1 MKKKEAEAEKPEK
14 DETLNTGKD
23 EKSSVEKETS
33 EEIKP
38 ECRENDV
45 ESKLKE
51 LESENAEL
59 KDKFLRKHADFEN
72 FRKRMFKEKEDS
84 IKYAN
89 SNLLGDLIPIIDDFE
104 RAINSAEN
112 SKDFDTFLK
121 GVEMIEK
128 QFASMLEKK
137 WGLKRFDATGES
149 FDPEKHEAFM
159 MEESA
164 DIDEPQVVEVFQK
177 GYQLNDRVIRH
188 AKVKV
193 SMPLK
198 NSDADEANGEKKPEV
213 QE

>member
-23 EKSSVEKETS
+23 ENSSVEKETS

-51 LESENAEL
+51 LETENAEL

-112 SKDFDTFLK
+112 SKD
-121 GVEMIEK
+121 
-128 QFASMLEKK
+128 S
-137 WGLKRFDATGES
+137 
-149 FDPEKHEAFM
+149 
-159 MEESA
+159 
-164 DIDEPQVVEVFQK
+164 
-177 GYQLNDRVIRH
+177 
-188 AKVKV
+188 
-193 SMPLK
+193 
-198 NSDADEANGEKKPEV
+198 
-213 QE
+213 

>member
-1 MKKKEAEAEKPEK
+1 MKKKEAEAPEK
-14 DETLNTGKD
+14 EEAGNTENETVEKA
-23 EKSSVEKETS
+23 EKSKADDTAV
-33 EEIKP
+33 
-38 ECRENDV
+38 
-45 ESKLKE
+45 KLKE
-51 LESENAEL
+51 LETENAEL

-84 IKYAN
+84 IKFAN

-104 RAINSAEN
+104 RAITSAEN

-128 QFASMLEKK
+128 QFASMLENK
-137 WGLKRFDATGES
+137 WGLKRFDAAGEH

-164 DIDEPQVVEVFQK
+164 DVEEPQVVEVFQK
-177 GYQLNDRVIRH
+177 GYQLNERVIRH

-193 SMPLK
+193 SMPSK
-198 NSDADEANGEKKPEV
+198 EAESDEEKTNPEV

>member
-1 MKKKEAEAEKPEK
+1 MKKKEAETENPEK
-14 DETLNTGKD
+14 EEAGKTENET
-23 EKSSVEKETS
+23 VEKDSNS
-33 EEIKP
+33 EE
-38 ECRENDV
+38 NNM
-45 ESKLKE
+45 ESKIKE
-51 LESENAEL
+51 LETENAEL

-84 IKYAN
+84 IKFAN

-137 WGLKRFDATGES
+137 WGLKRFDAAGEN

-164 DIDEPQVVEVFQK
+164 DVEEPQVVEVFQK
-177 GYQLNDRVIRH
+177 GYQLNERVIRH

-198 NSDADEANGEKKPEV
+198 NAEPDNEDKETKPEV